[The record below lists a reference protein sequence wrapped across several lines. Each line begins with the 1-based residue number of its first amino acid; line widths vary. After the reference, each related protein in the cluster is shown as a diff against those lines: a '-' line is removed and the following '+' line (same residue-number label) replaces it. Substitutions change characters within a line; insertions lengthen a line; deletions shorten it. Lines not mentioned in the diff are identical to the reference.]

1 MFTTQ
6 SIFRA
11 MDEVFESSHPHFLN
25 NRAEIRSTDTGFE
38 VDVLLPGFVKDEVK
52 VKVEGE
58 DLVIEAKTE
67 RKLPRYLSSS
77 VKRTFVLEDID
88 CETVTASLE
97 NGLLNI
103 KFSTSKKTA
112 AKTITV
118 I

>member
-11 MDEVFESSHPHFLN
+11 MDEVFESSHPYFLN
-25 NRAEIRSTDTGFE
+25 NRAEIRSTETGYE

-52 VKVEGE
+52 VKVEEE

-67 RKLPRYLSSS
+67 RKLPKYLNTS

-97 NGLLNI
+97 NGLLNV
-103 KFSTSKKTA
+103 KFTTSKKTSA
-112 AKTITV
+112 RTIP
-118 I
+118 II